1 MSEKRKIMSFVWS
14 AKDELI
20 RCFIDYLFEETD
32 VIITENL
39 EIPLDGETLRLFA
52 NEERKL
58 PRWLA
63 IWLARKGYAKILTEK
78 NPDELLGKLKSF
90 ELKQRSRASLV
101 SIPRDFIIEL
111 KRLSEK
117 ETDPTLR
124 NKILDRLTELLRI
137 RAMKLFGAASTAVL
151 KHQELPLI
159 EDVFY
164 NFARQ
169 LIENWLDALK
179 EISFEELLKEILLEE

>member
-137 RAMKLFGAASTAVL
+137 RAMKLFGVASTAVL